1 MVRFFRLFSYILLAG
16 VRKIIDFLILKL
28 PIYYTRMDKI
38 SISKWFE
45 IMDGKVENLYKFTFI
60 KWIPLKFV
68 KIIEGMYFQL
78 ENVNTEIIKQE
89 AELAILYSQA
99 IRTGN
104 KMMKFKADSE
114 KLRLENKKIELS
126 KNKGIKLNSFLNYIE
141 LTLNYQNID
150 PDKMKASRAFS
161 LYHIA
166 VERNKELEQRNKA

>member
-1 MVRFFRLFSYILLAG
+1 MVRFCRLLYYLLLAG
-16 VRKIIDFLILKL
+16 IRKIIDFLILKL

-38 SISKWFE
+38 SIAKWFDV
-45 IMDGKVENLYKFTFI
+45 MDGKVENLYKFTWI
-60 KWIPLKFV
+60 KWIPAKFIQIV
-68 KIIEGMYFQL
+68 DDMYFQL

-99 IRTGN
+99 ARTGN
-104 KMMKFKADSE
+104 KMMEFKADGE
-114 KLRLENKKIELS
+114 KKKLDDKKTELA
-126 KNKGIKLNSFLNYIE
+126 KNKTMKLNAFLNVIE

-166 VERNKELEQRNKA
+166 VERNKELEQKNKS

>member
-1 MVRFFRLFSYILLAG
+1 
-16 VRKIIDFLILKL
+16 
-28 PIYYTRMDKI
+28 MDKI
-38 SISKWFE
+38 SIAKWFE

-68 KIIEGMYFQL
+68 KIIEDMYFQL

-99 IRTGN
+99 ARTGN
-104 KMMKFKADSE
+104 KMMGFKADSE
-114 KLRLENKKIELS
+114 KIKLENKKIELS

-150 PDKMKASRAFS
+150 PEKMKASRAFS

-166 VERNKELEQRNKA
+166 VERNKELERKNN

>member
-1 MVRFFRLFSYILLAG
+1 MVRFCRLFYFILRAG
-16 VRKIIDFLILKL
+16 IRKIIDFLILKL

-38 SISKWFE
+38 SIAKWFE

-68 KIIEGMYFQL
+68 KIIEDMYFQL

-99 IRTGN
+99 ARTGN
-104 KMMKFKADSE
+104 KMMGFKADSE
-114 KLRLENKKIELS
+114 KIKLENKKIELS

-150 PDKMKASRAFS
+150 PEKMKASRAFS

-166 VERNKELEQRNKA
+166 VERNKELERKNN

>member
-1 MVRFFRLFSYILLAG
+1 
-16 VRKIIDFLILKL
+16 
-28 PIYYTRMDKI
+28 MDKI
-38 SISKWFE
+38 SIAKWFE

-68 KIIEGMYFQL
+68 KIVEDMYFQL
-78 ENVNTEIIKQE
+78 ENVNTEIIKQD

-99 IRTGN
+99 ARTGN

-114 KLRLENKKIELS
+114 KIRLENKKIELS
-126 KNKGIKLNSFLNYIE
+126 KNKGMKLNSFLNYIE

-150 PDKMKASRAFS
+150 PEKMKASRAFS

-166 VERNKELEQRNKA
+166 VERNKELERKNN